1 MNKDEIINRRIKEY
15 AKKYGHLYDK
25 LEKIY
30 LEKLN
35 IEKARNYRRE
45 IPDITRQVLEEL
57 GYYKNNPEKSSYEYF
72 INLIDKEFGLEK
84 NIVEVA
90 GGVVPTLGHKIS
102 LKQQKGTITIYDPR
116 ISNYYDETERFV
128 LKKEMFKRSTKL
140 EDKDLLV
147 GFMPCEATQEIIE
160 NAIDNNI
167 DFIIALCEGGP
178 HGDEFDYFD
187 SIEEWLHAM
196 LCLAKRGIEDQNMGE
211 LKVLSFEKY
220 TSPYPIIYN
229 KRKQ

>member
-1 MNKDEIINRRIKEY
+1 VNDEIINRKIKEY
-15 AKKYGHLYDK
+15 VEKYGHLYDEFEK
-25 LEKIY
+25 LY
-30 LEKLN
+30 LERLN
-35 IEKARNYRRE
+35 IEMARNYRRE

-57 GYYKNNPEKSSYEYF
+57 GYYNNNPEQSSYEYF

-116 ISNYYDETERFV
+116 MSNYYDETERFI
-128 LKKEMFKRSTKL
+128 LKKERFRRSTNL
-140 EDKDLLV
+140 EDTDLLI

-160 NAIDNNI
+160 NATDNSI

-187 SIEEWLHAM
+187 STEEWLHAM
-196 LCLAKRGIEDQNMGE
+196 LYLAKRGIEDQNMGE
-211 LKVLSFEKY
+211 LKVLSFKKY
-220 TSPYPIIYN
+220 TSQYPIIYN